1 MDNENTTLIYNET
14 VDLEGQLFTDF
25 FFGRYGY
32 GSEPETDD
40 IEHACFLAL
49 DQSISVRTRA
59 PSTLGR
65 YEEVVASVDR
75 VQLALT
81 DTSSLEAYRGHGVR
95 LRGQLYPAHN
105 GHHHSPVLLSVAG
118 EPATI
123 DLRNVH
129 GDVTSSGNGT
139 GFLLG
144 NGGLIATA
152 AHVVEDAD
160 FVSVTRGLY
169 RQLAAVVAID
179 HTYDLAVL
187 RINPQGALGRLLE
200 QREARVRPLRW
211 MMRPRL
217 GEKVYAFGFPL
228 RNHLPH
234 SLNITEGLVSAEVGM
249 KSHHFQMSA
258 AIQPGNSGGPVYD
271 EFGNLL
277 GIAVES
283 LEPAQTVNFCVHG
296 FQLSRF
302 FHQNGAA
309 LDAQEGRSAKIPA
322 ALLGFDAL
330 HTCVEVEVWTRSL
343 AQGIPA

>member
-1 MDNENTTLIYNET
+1 M
-14 VDLEGQLFTDF
+14 
-25 FFGRYGY
+25 
-32 GSEPETDD
+32 
-40 IEHACFLAL
+40 
-49 DQSISVRTRA
+49 
-59 PSTLGR
+59 
-65 YEEVVASVDR
+65 SVDR
-75 VQLALT
+75 VQLAFSN
-81 DTSSLEAYRGHGVR
+81 SSNLDSYRGHGVR
-95 LRGQLYPAHN
+95 VRGQLYPAHT
-105 GHHHSPVLLSVAG
+105 GHHHSPVLLSVEG
-118 EPATI
+118 EPASI

-129 GDVTSSGNGT
+129 SDVTSLGNGT

-169 RQLAAVVAID
+169 RQIAAVTAVD
-179 HTYDLAVL
+179 RTYDLAIL

-211 MMRPRL
+211 MIRPRL
-217 GEKVYAFGFPL
+217 GEKVFAFGFPL
-228 RNHLPH
+228 RSHLPH

-249 KSHHFQMSA
+249 QSHHFQMSA

-296 FQLSRF
+296 WQLSTFCRQ
-302 FHQNGAA
+302 HGASM
-309 LDAQEGRSAKIPA
+309 DAQEERSVKTPA
-322 ALLGFDAL
+322 VLLGFDAL
-330 HTCVEVEVWTRSL
+330 HTCVEVEVWAR
-343 AQGIPA
+343 G